1 MAGEASSEVLARVA
15 ALRAE
20 IQELDQRYYGQS
32 ESPVAD
38 GAYDALVRELHELEV
53 QYPELRLADSPTQ
66 RVGDDRT
73 RGFRKVRHAVPM
85 QSLDNTYSYQEL
97 REFDRRVRE
106 GLDGAQPT
114 YIAELKYDGVAL
126 AVIYRNG
133 ELVQA
138 VTRGG
143 GR

>member
-1 MAGEASSEVLARVA
+1 M
-15 ALRAE
+15 
-20 IQELDQRYYGQS
+20 
-32 ESPVAD
+32 AD
-38 GAYDALVRELHELEV
+38 GAYDALRRELHELEV
-53 QYPELRLADSPTQ
+53 QYPELRLANSPTQ

-106 GLDGAQPT
+106 GLDGAKPT
-114 YIAELKYDGVAL
+114 YIAELKDDDVAL
-126 AVIYRNG
+126 TVLYRDG

-138 VTRGG
+138 VTGGNGIEVDDVIAYARTLAASLHRLRGTG
-143 GR
+143 CPN